1 MSETDRE
8 LGFYPV
14 WNPDA
19 QLFHLFAPE
28 GDSYGCMGPKKKAL
42 CGVAFGD
49 EWYTAP
55 VALLASKAKP
65 RACQRCLRTS
75 AFAVASL
82 FMRIYLDL
90 VETGGDVS

>member
-1 MSETDRE
+1 MSETDE

-28 GDSYGCMGPKKKAL
+28 ADSFGCIGPKKTAL
-42 CGVAFGD
+42 CGVALGD

-55 VALLASKAKP
+55 VALLASKTRP
-65 RACQRCLRTS
+65 RACQRCLCTH
-75 AFAVASL
+75 AFGVASL

-90 VETGGDVS
+90 VVPGGDAP